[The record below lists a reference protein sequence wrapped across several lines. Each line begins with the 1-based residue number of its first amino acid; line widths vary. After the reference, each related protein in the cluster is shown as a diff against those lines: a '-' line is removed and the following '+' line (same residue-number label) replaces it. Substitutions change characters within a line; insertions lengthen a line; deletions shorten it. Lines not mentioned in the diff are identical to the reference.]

1 VNLLSVDRGF
11 ETERI
16 LTADIAF
23 SETRYPGLEKK
34 SEFLKTALEH
44 LQELPGVTS
53 VGVVNRLPLSGIG
66 ANNGMIP
73 EGMVTAEHPAVDIR
87 TVNPDYLRTMG
98 IVLYE
103 GRTVDERDRSR
114 NVAVISKSTAERIWG
129 GRDPVGK
136 RFRLGSP
143 ERPPIEIVGVA
154 ADIRGVSLDRPP
166 ELTLYVPYWQGS
178 FGIRAVTITVKT
190 NRESAAISAAI
201 RNTIRNIDADM
212 PLPPFRTMDQ
222 VVEQSVGE
230 RRFQLSLILLFGLIA
245 IVLAGLG
252 IYGTMSYAVAQRT
265 NEVGIRIALGAQPR
279 SIAGKIIIDALK
291 SVAVGLLGGIPIALA
306 ATTALRSL
314 LFGVT
319 SRDPLTLIAT
329 CTIIMVTAI
338 LAAYLPARRA
348 SRVDPILA
356 LREE

>member
-1 VNLLSVDRGF
+1 
-11 ETERI
+11 
-16 LTADIAF
+16 
-23 SETRYPGLEKK
+23 
-34 SEFLKTALEH
+34 
-44 LQELPGVTS
+44 
-53 VGVVNRLPLSGIG
+53 
-66 ANNGMIP
+66 
-73 EGMVTAEHPAVDIR
+73 
-87 TVNPDYLRTMG
+87 
-98 IVLYE
+98 
-103 GRTVDERDRSR
+103 
-114 NVAVISKSTAERIWG
+114 VISKSTAERIWG
-129 GRDPVGK
+129 GRDPIGK

-143 ERPPIEIVGVA
+143 ERPSIEIIGVA

-166 ELTLYVPYWQGS
+166 ELTAYVPYWQGS
-178 FGIRAVTITVKT
+178 FGIRALTITVKT
-190 NRESAAISAAI
+190 IREPAAISAAI

-230 RRFQLSLILLFGLIA
+230 RRFQLNLLLLFGLIA

-265 NEVGIRIALGAQPR
+265 NEVGIRIALGAPPR
-279 SIAGKIIIDALK
+279 SIAGKIVIDALK
-291 SVAVGLLGGIPIALA
+291 SVAAGLLGGIPIALA
-306 ATTALRSL
+306 AATALRSL
-314 LFGVT
+314 LFGIT